1 MNKQQYEQYKSIVTG
16 APDWKEIRQLMR
28 EAYLS
33 RGIKYFFD
41 SAAWDYPDESISY
54 YNLQTLCAQY
64 ERIEKLEKAISVAL
78 YGDILPDTY
87 DTRDD
92 NGMFRNFANPDVL
105 RKHMDSLVSVLE
117 NKDA

>member
-16 APDWKEIRQLMR
+16 APDWEFDGLH
-28 EAYLS
+28 
-33 RGIKYFFD
+33 YFFD
-41 SAAWDYPDESISY
+41 SDAWDYPDESISY